1 VPAVGRE
8 THRWSGQVLD
18 TIDYT
23 GVVGRNPGS
32 KNVYVA
38 TGDSGQGMTHG
49 VVASLL
55 IPALIMDG
63 GSPWEELYD
72 PSRKAPSAIKNFI
85 TENVTAVKN
94 FAEYV
99 APGELKSVD
108 ELKPGQGAIVR
119 EGLTKVAAY
128 RDEQG
133 RLHRRSAA
141 CTHVGCHV
149 HWNSLECCWDCPC
162 HGSHFAVDGTALNAP
177 AVAPLAPL
185 SGETGSARKKA
196 SERV

>member
-1 VPAVGRE
+1 
-8 THRWSGQVLD
+8 
-18 TIDYT
+18 
-23 GVVGRNPGS
+23 
-32 KNVYVA
+32 
-38 TGDSGQGMTHG
+38 M
-49 VVASLL
+49 
-55 IPALIMDG
+55 
-63 GSPWEELYD
+63 
-72 PSRKAPSAIKNFI
+72 
-85 TENVTAVKN
+85 TAVKN

-133 RLHRRSAA
+133 QIQRRSAA
-141 CTHVGCHV
+141 CTHLGCHV
-149 HWNSLECCWDCPC
+149 HWNSLERCWDCPC

-196 SERV
+196 SERVQPLCGIERAAIVKIEQSPTAARLPSLPLGRLPDPPPRVVNTGFERNFTSHRLVQGLLKCDFRGWRANRRRQCTR